1 MTPSQIIGTTRNEKV
16 FDDGGSGGGNNIR
29 DHAIETAITATETM
43 TDTTKNGTSF
53 DYDDDDDDGDDD
65 DDTHNKFGGHH
76 STDGYDADDGHKK
89 YKYKTNVDDDI
100 PTAIEPERFNLGED
114 VYSLIFI
121 SPVCSFSFAFAIY
134 MILLKLILFT
144 FLAIDLHERSS
155 GRFDEKS
162 TLIRATQ
169 FFLLPVAIAL
179 QEDLIHVYT
188 RIANIR
194 YDPAVQRAAPAA
206 TETKFAIS
214 FLLRFVDGLYS
225 LIVNF
230 VLMLITDQV
239 LSVFL
244 NFAALGFL
252 QSIDDIA
259 FHLAANG
266 YLGDN
271 MEDFCMIVKTT
282 SLPRRVGDQMTNAL
296 DSLLFMTTF
305 AVMLSIYIY
314 VYAQDGQW

>member
-1 MTPSQIIGTTRNEKV
+1 
-16 FDDGGSGGGNNIR
+16 
-29 DHAIETAITATETM
+29 M
-43 TDTTKNGTSF
+43 TDRSMDKVDSHR
-53 DYDDDDDDGDDD
+53 DDDDGSLHKFTDTMTDRSMDKLDSHRDDD
-65 DDTHNKFGGHH
+65 DGSLNKFMG
-76 STDGYDADDGHKK
+76 DDGSSNKFMG
-89 YKYKTNVDDDI
+89 DDDMNSRS
-100 PTAIEPERFNLGED
+100 EPERFDLGED

-134 MILLKLILFT
+134 MIILKLILFT
-144 FLAIDLHERSS
+144 FLAIDLYDQSS
-155 GRFDEKS
+155 GQFGDKS

-188 RIANIR
+188 RVANIQ
-194 YDPAVQRAAPAA
+194 YDPAIQDRVPSA
-206 TETKFAIS
+206 TETKFALS
-214 FLLRFVDGLYS
+214 FLLRFLDGLYS
-225 LIVNF
+225 LITNF
-230 VLMLITDQV
+230 VLVLITDEV

-271 MEDFCMIVKTT
+271 MEDFCMVVKTS
-282 SLPRRVGDQMTNAL
+282 SLPRRVGDVCTNSL
-296 DSLLFMTTF
+296 DSLLFLTTF
-305 AVMLSIYIY
+305 VVMLSIYCY
-314 VYAQDGQW
+314 VLAKDQ

>member
-1 MTPSQIIGTTRNEKV
+1 MMDATE
-16 FDDGGSGGGNNIR
+16 DDYYDHINDINHSDYGGNS
-29 DHAIETAITATETM
+29 H
-43 TDTTKNGTSF
+43 GH
-53 DYDDDDDDGDDD
+53 DD
-65 DDTHNKFGGHH
+65 DDTINRF
-76 STDGYDADDGHKK
+76 DGDADGGNR
-89 YKYKTNVDDDI
+89 TNMSGDNGVVMSRQLPKLVYGEEDSNGDNQ
-100 PTAIEPERFNLGED
+100 PERFNLGED

-121 SPVCSFSFAFAIY
+121 SPVCSFAFLFAVY

-144 FLAIDLHERSS
+144 FLAIDLYEQSS
-155 GRFDEKS
+155 GAFDEKS

-194 YDPAVQRAAPAA
+194 YDPAIQKISPAA
-206 TETKFAIS
+206 TESKFALS
-214 FLLRFVDGLYS
+214 FLLRFLDGLYS
-225 LIVNF
+225 LIINF
-230 VLMLITDQV
+230 VLVLITGQV
-239 LSVFL
+239 LSIFL

-266 YLGDN
+266 YLGDD
-271 MEDFCMIVKTT
+271 MEDLCVIVKTS
-282 SLPRRVGDQMTNAL
+282 SLPRRVGDTFTNAL

-305 AVMLSIYIY
+305 LVMLIIY
-314 VYAQDGQW
+314 VYVVMQDMKDDSS